1 MCGTFKK
8 WNLSSINLSGTIQK
22 IFQCAIRWIVRKI
35 VNFHNYNLKSFIM
48 ASFHFIFSHCCTFC
62 HRLTIKEKFVYLSHF
77 GDLGFCTLCAFLV
90 AKIGRNL
97 KEILMAK
104 KLRKPR
110 DFVIFHII
118 LVAFCL
124 QKHYEIFKMIFSKN
138 AVKIMEMSVKGEAW
152 W

>member
-1 MCGTFKK
+1 
-8 WNLSSINLSGTIQK
+8 
-22 IFQCAIRWIVRKI
+22 
-35 VNFHNYNLKSFIM
+35 M
-48 ASFHFIFSHCCTFC
+48 ASFHLIFSHCCTFC